1 MQRPYSMLHISS
13 VHFRYG
19 KSLSLCYHDIDIK
32 LSCQLFPMEASININ
47 LFTPWL
53 VVLTLSASLTTAVL
67 WKWYTN
73 WCHHSDRTIVYS
85 NVRYCLC
92 YTPWP
97 CHQLIINI
105 VYEVNLF
112 VLQSLPDVCNLVPT
126 LIKVRPRVAILVRPG
141 NFLHTVFALRPRT
154 SLRLETFYICKS
166 LMYIVCTL
174 YSVLELCT
182 RSLMYFICTPY
193 SA

>member
-1 MQRPYSMLHISS
+1 MLSWYRYQIKLPVISNGS
-13 VHFRYG
+13 LHQY
-19 KSLSLCYHDIDIK
+19 KSLYSVTCRPDLVSITNDCG
-32 LSCQLFPMEASININ
+32 PMEMIHK
-47 LFTPWL
+47 L
-53 VVLTLSASLTTAVL
+53 VSSL
-67 WKWYTN
+67 WQDHN
-73 WCHHSDRTIVYS
+73 VYS

-92 YTPWP
+92 YTSWP

-154 SLRLETFYICKS
+154 SPRLETFYICKS